1 MSEPLPFTRA
11 ETLVRLD
18 QARRALLRAVEQR
31 GWDAVDAHGWTTK
44 DHVAHLVAWQRR
56 LIGWF
61 AEDAA
66 GRTPV
71 RPEPGFTFEEIDT
84 LNARDHERARDRPR
98 EAIASDFH
106 EAHLAIARIVEW
118 MSDDDLAAPDRF
130 AWLGLPASHSIAG
143 NSFGHYLEHIAIFER
158 S

>member
-1 MSEPLPFTRA
+1 MSKPAPLTRA
-11 ETLVRLD
+11 EMLVRLERT
-18 QARRALLRAVEQR
+18 RRSLFRAVEQR
-31 GWDAVDAHGWTTK
+31 GWDVSDTNGWTTK

-61 AEDAA
+61 ADDAA

-71 RPEPGFTFEEIDT
+71 RPEPGFSFDNLDT
-84 LNARDHERARDRPR
+84 LNARDYERAHDRPH

-106 EAHLAIARIVEW
+106 EAHLAITRIVEW

-130 AWLGLPASHSIAG
+130 AWLGFPASHTIAG
-143 NSFGHYLEHIAIFER
+143 NSFGHYLEHMAMFEER
-158 S
+158 